1 MKITK
6 VDVFMLDAGSQRWQR
21 KPIVCRIYTDEGIY
35 GDGEAGIAFGIGST
49 AAFGMVK
56 DLAGLIVGM
65 DPMNIE
71 VIWNKMFKSASGAW
85 AEVPSYLLVSARLIL
100 HCGTLRARH

>member
-49 AAFGMVK
+49 HRSVWHGK
-56 DLAGLIVGM
+56 RPGRPDCWHGS
-65 DPMNIE
+65 DE
-71 VIWNKMFKSASGAW
+71 
-85 AEVPSYLLVSARLIL
+85 Y
-100 HCGTLRARH
+100 